1 MFKRFSQD
9 DVSSSSQ
16 VKSSVQRGFRAKLLE
31 QFPNSEPY
39 LEDILPKKGNVTIA
53 KCRDR
58 VSLIC
63 CDGVPLFFQ
72 QRDGHIF
79 PTLRILHKYPN
90 MMPTMRVDKGAIS
103 FVMNGANIMCQGFT
117 SKGGRIE
124 TPLEAGEPVC
134 ILAEGKKVALA
145 VGVTTMSTAD
155 IQSVNK
161 GSGVENL
168 HYLGDGLFGAKQL
181 D

>member
-1 MFKRFSQD
+1 
-9 DVSSSSQ
+9 
-16 VKSSVQRGFRAKLLE
+16 
-31 QFPNSEPY
+31 
-39 LEDILPKKGNVTIA
+39 
-53 KCRDR
+53 
-58 VSLIC
+58 
-63 CDGVPLFFQ
+63 
-72 QRDGHIF
+72 
-79 PTLRILHKYPN
+79 

-124 TPLEAGEPVC
+124 TPLEAGAAVC

-145 VGVTTMSTAD
+145 VGQTTMSTAD

-161 GSGVENL
+161 GIGVDNL
-168 HYLGDGLFGAKQL
+168 HYLGDGLFGTKEL

>member
-1 MFKRFSQD
+1 RFSKD

-16 VKSSVQRGFRAKLLE
+16 VKSSVQRGIRAKLIE
-31 QFPNSEPY
+31 QFPNCEAY
-39 LEDILPKKGNVTIA
+39 LEDILPKKANVTVA
-53 KCRDR
+53 KCKDR

-72 QRDGHIF
+72 QRDGLIC
-79 PTLRILHKYPN
+79 PTLRTLHKYPN
-90 MMPTMRVDKGAIS
+90 MMPTMTVDKGAIS

-117 SKGGRIE
+117 SKGGRIDCS
-124 TPLEAGEPVC
+124 LEAGSLVC
-134 ILAEGKKVALA
+134 IMAEGKKVALA
-145 VGVTTMSTAD
+145 VGITTMSTD
-155 IQSVNK
+155 EIRGVNK

-168 HYLGDGLFGAKQL
+168 HFLGDGLFGTKEL